1 MRRSMDHWTLE
12 DVVKQRV
19 LLSSLPK
26 AVAASRADLAA
37 RFVPLILSCC
47 TYYKCNVHI
56 YQTSNYLNAI
66 LALLSSPSLRPC
78 VRRPPAAARTPV
90 DGIIFFSPNW
100 ATRTEG
106 RTHAH
111 GFLVLTSYD
120 ASPRL
125 LCRTVLLTSLHRGGK
140 QSLHVFESA

>member
-1 MRRSMDHWTLE
+1 M
-12 DVVKQRV
+12 KQRV
-19 LLSSLPK
+19 LSSLPK

-78 VRRPPAAARTPV
+78 VRTPARARTHACRRHY
-90 DGIIFFSPNW
+90 FLFSELGNKNRG
-100 ATRTEG
+100 AHA
-106 RTHAH
+106 HAH

>member
-66 LALLSSPSLRPC
+66 LALLSSPSLRVAALHSPA
-78 VRRPPAAARTPV
+78 RPRPHARLSTAL
-90 DGIIFFSPNW
+90 FS
-100 ATRTEG
+100 
-106 RTHAH
+106 
-111 GFLVLTSYD
+111 FLRIGQQEQRGARARLLSSYD